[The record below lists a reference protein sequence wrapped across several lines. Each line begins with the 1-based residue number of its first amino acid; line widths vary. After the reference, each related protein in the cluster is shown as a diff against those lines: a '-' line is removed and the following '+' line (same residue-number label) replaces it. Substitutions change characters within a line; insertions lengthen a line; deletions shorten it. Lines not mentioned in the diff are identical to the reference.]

1 MPGRIFT
8 EKEKVKP
15 DKVFA
20 TTTEANFISTISPDV
35 ELVFEGDEGLKILQ
49 NWIKESK
56 SKGRDFT
63 IKCGKITFKNRS

>member
-1 MPGRIFT
+1 MPQI
-8 EKEKVKP
+8 EPKKKP

-20 TTTEANFISTISPDV
+20 TQTDNFVSTISPDV
-35 ELVFEGDEGLKILQ
+35 ELVFDGDEGQKILQ